1 VNKGLGDTL
10 EKIFKITGIKSL
22 VKAIAGDD
30 CGCDKRKK
38 KLNKIVPYSYYKV
51 LISEDQLS
59 IMRQIV
65 DQVDNGKN
73 KVSKELHTAAIMLH
87 NELFNTGKKV
97 TKCGS
102 CFTDT
107 IKHFKKILK

>member
-1 VNKGLGDTL
+1 MSKGLGDTL
-10 EKIFKITGIKSL
+10 EKIFELTGIKSL

-51 LISEDQLS
+51 LINEHQLS
-59 IMRQIV
+59 IMKQIV
-65 DQVDNGKN
+65 KEVDKSKGN
-73 KVSKELHTAAIMLH
+73 VSAELHTAAIMLH
-87 NELFNTGKKV
+87 NELFDTGKKV
-97 TKCGS
+97 SKCGS

-107 IKHFKKILK
+107 IKLFKKILK